1 MSGAVAGT
9 RPHRVDG
16 AAEQAVHAALADL
29 RRALSDIIGALAA
42 SVDGLPIAAAVYD
55 HDPAQIAAMA
65 ASAAGLG
72 KWIVDD
78 FRFGDFA
85 ENVVRASGGY
95 FIVYSIGQV
104 AVLAVMATAG
114 ANLGRVHLE
123 ARRCAS
129 KIQTALARSAA

>member
-1 MSGAVAGT
+1 MTGT

-16 AAEQAVHAALADL
+16 AAEEAVREALDAL
-29 RRALSDIIGALAA
+29 RKALSDVIGALAA
-42 SVDGLPIAAAVYD
+42 SVDGLPIATAVHD

-78 FRFGDFA
+78 FQFGAFA

-95 FIVYSIGQV
+95 FVVYSIGQV
-104 AVLAVMATAG
+104 AVLAVIATEG

-123 ARRCAS
+123 ARRCAA